1 MRLIRQLIR
10 SIQDSPVKKTVKEMT
25 AEIERLERDQQIG
38 AAEAQALLSSIQSRS
53 SSSSVPV
60 HLSMK
65 DQSAVQAQAT
75 AAASRPTL
83 YSGGLYAGTGAASSG
98 GPVPSRPPSQQP
110 ATQRPSSSSQGPV
123 PIVVPDSPRSRP
135 SQGPVPVTTQG
146 TPPPGSKPKTP
157 STKEYSP
164 STGKP
169 KQRTPSTIEY
179 SPSTGQPRPRRGN
192 RSPEPAPG
200 SAEAIRRL
208 ARGEVR
214 MIKLDVIDDIEQ
226 ARGIAAAKA
235 RADAAAKARA
245 VPPLPQGPA
254 PKSSPKPRGRP
265 RGPLAKR

>member
-1 MRLIRQLIR
+1 
-10 SIQDSPVKKTVKEMT
+10 MT
-25 AEIERLERDQQIG
+25 AEIERLERDNQIG
-38 AAEAQALLSSIQSRS
+38 EAEAQALLSSIRSRS

-65 DQSAVQAQAT
+65 DQSAVQAQKT
-75 AAASRPTL
+75 AADSRPTL
-83 YSGGLYAGTGAASSG
+83 YSGGLYAGTGASSSG
-98 GPVPSRPPSQQP
+98 GPMTSRQPSQPSRPPSQRP
-110 ATQRPSSSSQGPV
+110 ASTSQGPV
-123 PIVVPDSPRSRP
+123 PIIVPDDPNSGP

-179 SPSTGQPRPRRGN
+179 SPSTGQQRPRRGN

-208 ARGEVR
+208 ARGEVK
-214 MIKLDVIDDIEQ
+214 MIKEDVIDDIEQ

-254 PKSSPKPRGRP
+254 TKPRGRP
-265 RGPLAKR
+265 RGPLAKNKLLKEITI

>member
-1 MRLIRQLIR
+1 
-10 SIQDSPVKKTVKEMT
+10 MT
-25 AEIERLERDQQIG
+25 AEIERLERDNQIG
-38 AAEAQALLSSIQSRS
+38 EAEAQALLSSIQSRS

-83 YSGGLYAGTGAASSG
+83 YSGGLYAGAGASSSG
-98 GPVPSRPPSQQP
+98 GPMTSRQPSQQRS
-110 ATQRPSSSSQGPV
+110 ATTSQGPV
-123 PIVVPDSPRSRP
+123 PIIVPDDPNSGP
-135 SQGPVPVTTQG
+135 SQGPVPITVQG

-157 STKEYSP
+157 STK
-164 STGKP
+164 
-169 KQRTPSTIEY
+169 EY

-200 SAEAIRRL
+200 SAEALRRL
-208 ARGEVR
+208 VRGEVK
-214 MIKLDVIDDIEQ
+214 MIKDDVIDDITQ
-226 ARGIAAAKA
+226 ARGMAAAKA
-235 RADAAAKARA
+235 RAEAAAKATA

-265 RGPLAKR
+265 RGPLAKK